1 MSIHPSATNMYRD
14 LRKIFLWRG
23 MKKEIAKF
31 VYVCRT
37 CQKSK
42 IEYQKSLGLM
52 QLLSIPEWKWD
63 NISMD
68 FVSVLPRT
76 MKSYDTI

>member
-1 MSIHPSATNMYRD
+1 MYQD
-14 LRKIFLWRG
+14 LRKMFWWLG

-31 VYVCRT
+31 VYACPT
-37 CQKSK
+37 CEKSK
-42 IEYQKSLGLM
+42 IEYQKLLGLM

-68 FVSVLPRT
+68 
-76 MKSYDTI
+76 